1 MKEVG
6 ASFNFTFAIIADEF
20 WNSSARSNC
29 SISIKEVF
37 PVHYLAIDTI
47 NPRLIWAG
55 TYKTPRAIILLTPT
69 IGMHHKYIILIVG
82 SIPILTTKKPTRD
95 VLPLDRKHFGQ
106 VPKII

>member
-6 ASFNFTFAIIADEF
+6 ASLNPTLAIIADEF

-47 NPRLIWAG
+47 NPRLIWAS
-55 TYKTPRAIILLTPT
+55 TPQTPRAVILLTPT
-69 IGMHHKYIILIVG
+69 IRMHHEHIVLKVC
-82 SIPILTTKKPTRD
+82 SIAILTTKQAARN